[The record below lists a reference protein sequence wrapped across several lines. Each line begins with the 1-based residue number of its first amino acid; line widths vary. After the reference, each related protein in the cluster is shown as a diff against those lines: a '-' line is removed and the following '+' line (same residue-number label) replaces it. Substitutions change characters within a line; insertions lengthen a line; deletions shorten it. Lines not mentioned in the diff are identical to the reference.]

1 MTAPVQLPS
10 RPPRLWRAAALAALA
25 VAAAGCASAK
35 RAGDE
40 EVTTVR
46 LTQVAFEFRACAKA
60 RETLT
65 CTLMVANEGPDAKLY
80 LQRKDIRAVVEGIE
94 LPLAQLRFGGVMQNE
109 VNAVLQN
116 GVPMRLEADF
126 ANAKSLEG
134 RLRVLELNV
143 SLFAR
148 DARGDWTASLLGDE
162 ITRAV
167 RFRNVKIGQ

>member
-1 MTAPVQLPS
+1 MTAADPLTLRAV
-10 RPPRLWRAAALAALA
+10 RRLRAFTLA
-25 VAAAGCASAK
+25 VMAVSAAGCISAK

-40 EVTTVR
+40 EVTTVK
-46 LTQVAFEFRACAKA
+46 LTQVAFEFRSCAKA
-60 RETLT
+60 KETLT

-80 LQRKDIRAVVEGIE
+80 LQRKDIRAVAEGIE

-126 ANAKSLEG
+126 ANAKALEG

-143 SLFAR
+143 SLLEK
-148 DARGDWTASLLGDE
+148 DTRGDWTASLLGDD
-162 ITRAV
+162 ITRPV
-167 RFRNVKIGQ
+167 RFRNVKIGR